1 MVRTFETREEG
12 FETSEREPLV
22 VRLHGGGWC
31 LEHAGGF
38 MAALKVRTL
47 ENILEQLLLQYILRS
62 PSSTP
67 LIPDPQMFSSA
78 RTTTI
83 AS

>member
-12 FETSEREPLV
+12 FETSEREPLG

-47 ENILEQLLLQYILRS
+47 ENILEQLLLQYIFALS
-62 PSSTP
+62 QLHPAHP
-67 LIPDPQMFSSA
+67 
-78 RTTTI
+78 
-83 AS
+83 

>member
-12 FETSEREPLV
+12 FETSEESRLV

-47 ENILEQLLLQYILRS
+47 ENILEQLLLQYILHS

-78 RTTTI
+78 RTTMT